1 MRRVAM
7 QLTLRFL
14 ELPPPTQPPPSPEL
28 RHAEARAEALNVLAR
43 IIAQAGQTT
52 NQTEAT
58 DE

>member
-1 MRRVAM
+1 M

-28 RHAEARAEALNVLAR
+28 RHAEARAEPLNVLAR
-43 IIAQAGQTT
+43 IIAQASQTT